1 MKTSITKINIAEPC
15 SQNWE
20 LMEKRDQQR
29 FCASCNKCVIDFS
42 TYTNAQIIQ
51 ILANSTDEVC
61 GRLSRAQLDQLNY
74 HLVVAP
80 VNRNW
85 MKYLGVMA
93 IGASIF
99 AQNANAS
106 IPTTPV
112 PIATHVNFK
121 NDDKKPSPVKRIYG
135 YVLDEDK
142 KPMAGIKVAISNTKL
157 FALTDKNGR
166 YEINL
171 GNRFNQKNKQLFIES
186 IRFDGDLI
194 IDFSR
199 EKQQDMFAG
208 YLHMIMGKVAI
219 TSPIKK

>member
-42 TYTNAQIIQ
+42 TYTNAEIIQ

-61 GRLSRAQLDQLNY
+61 GRLSRTQLDQLNY

-80 VNRNW
+80 AANRNW

-99 AQNANAS
+99 AQNVVAS
-106 IPTTPV
+106 APKNTIPTA
-112 PIATHVNFK
+112 IHVNK
-121 NDDKKPSPVKRIYG
+121 NDDKKISPVKRIYG

-142 KPMAGIKVAISNTKL
+142 KPMAGIKVMIGNTKL
-157 FALTDKNGR
+157 FALTDKDGR

-171 GNRFNQKNKQLFIES
+171 GDRFNQKNKQLMVES
-186 IRFDGDLI
+186 IRFDGGLF

-199 EKQQDMFAG
+199 EKQQDLVVAPAR
-208 YLHMIMGKVAI
+208 MILGKIAI
-219 TSPIKK
+219 TPPIKK

>member
-1 MKTSITKINIAEPC
+1 MKTTITKINIAEPC
-15 SQNWE
+15 SQDWE

-42 TYTNAQIIQ
+42 NYTNAEIIQ
-51 ILANSTDEVC
+51 ILANSTDKVC

-80 VNRNW
+80 ANRNW

-99 AQNANAS
+99 AQNVNAS
-106 IPTTPV
+106 VPKTTVPT
-112 PIATHVNFK
+112 ATHVNFK
-121 NDDKKPSPVKRIYG
+121 TDDKKPSLAKRIYG
-135 YVLDEDK
+135 YVLNEDK
-142 KPMAGIKVAISNTKL
+142 KPMAGIKVVIGNTKL

-171 GNRFNQKNKQLFIES
+171 GNSFNQRNKQLFVES
-186 IRFDGDLI
+186 ARFAGDLI

-199 EKQQDMFAG
+199 EKQQNIFAELT
-208 YLHMIMGKVAI
+208 YMVMGEIAI
-219 TSPIKK
+219 TPPIKK